1 MITDVF
7 AILENLINN
16 DYTFRT
22 LSETTLDG
30 EIVKTYS
37 TPISIRSAI
46 IPFSGQELKNTPEG
60 QYTFEDTV
68 ILTDKNSV
76 LKVGDIAVFGGTNY
90 EIKNE
95 IDLGELVNI
104 KKFLAKRI
112 SDETSI
118 P

>member
-7 AILENLINN
+7 AILENLINGN
-16 DYTFRT
+16 YTFRT
-22 LSETTLDG
+22 LTESHVDG
-30 EIVKTYS
+30 ELVKTYS
-37 TPISIRSAI
+37 TPITIRSAI
-46 IPFSGQELKNTPEG
+46 IPLSGQELKNTPEG
-60 QYTFEDTV
+60 QYTFEDKV
-68 ILTDKNSV
+68 VLTDKNSI
-76 LKVGDIAVFGGTNY
+76 LKVGDIAVYNGTNY

-112 SDETSI
+112 SDEAYI